1 MRLGDAPF
9 GEVIR
14 QLRTNLGLS
23 SGAAAKKA
31 GVDPNAWRRMEN
43 GDITDPH
50 LSTVLKVLRSLGA
63 AVEYSVTV
71 KLPEQLKTD
80 DADIHS

>member
-23 SGAAAKKA
+23 ISVVAKKA
-31 GVDPNAWRRMEN
+31 GVDVNAWRRLEN
-43 GDITDPH
+43 GEILDPH
-50 LSTVLKVLRSLGA
+50 LSTVVKVLKSLGA

-71 KLPEQLKTD
+71 ELPEQLKTD